1 MNKLLVLVLLVTGM
15 IIPCKTSNAVP
26 ERASTEEVVNLNL
39 MSIEERIDY
48 SLSQYGIDSVMRKLI
63 IAQAKHESGN
73 FKSKLFKKHNN
84 LFGMMHPR
92 VRPTLS
98 KGSLARAEG
107 RPGYASFETIENS
120 VQDYILWMKFNSLPT
135 TFKSPKEYA
144 KTLKEKRYF
153 TDDLSRYTK
162 GLERHLQ

>member
-1 MNKLLVLVLLVTGM
+1 MNKLLVLVLLTIGM
-15 IIPCKTSNAVP
+15 VIPCKTTNAVAKKP
-26 ERASTEEVVNLNL
+26 MVEIINLDL
-39 MSIEERIDY
+39 MTIEERIDY
-48 SLSQYGIDSVMRKLI
+48 SLTNYGYDSLMRKLI

-73 FKSKLFKKHNN
+73 FRSKLFKKHNN

-107 RPGYASFETIENS
+107 RAGYASFETIENS
-120 VQDYILWMKFNSLPT
+120 VQDYILWMKFNDLPT
-135 TFKSPKEYA
+135 TFSSPKDYA
-144 KTLKEKRYF
+144 STLKSKRYF

-162 GLERHLQ
+162 ALEKHLK